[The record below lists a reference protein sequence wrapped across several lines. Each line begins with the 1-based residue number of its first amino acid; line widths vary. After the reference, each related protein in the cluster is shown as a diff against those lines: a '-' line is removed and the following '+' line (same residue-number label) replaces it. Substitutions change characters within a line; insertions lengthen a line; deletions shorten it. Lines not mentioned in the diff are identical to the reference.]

1 MVFSHNIIFI
11 LTVLLLRTHTHTCT
25 HARAHTHSHTPTQSQ
40 VLSFSCSVVYSLIY
54 SCSFSL
60 HANNYISP
68 VNVRRPHS
76 SGEEK
81 EYAFEMAMSN
91 VRYGEGVT
99 REVGCDVVN
108 LGIKNLCVVTDRN
121 VR

>member
-1 MVFSHNIIFI
+1 M
-11 LTVLLLRTHTHTCT
+11 
-25 HARAHTHSHTPTQSQ
+25 
-40 VLSFSCSVVYSLIY
+40 
-54 SCSFSL
+54 
-60 HANNYISP
+60 
-68 VNVRRPHS
+68 NVRRPHS

-91 VRYGEGVT
+91 IRYGEGVT

-121 VR
+121 VC